1 MSEKSIKLS
10 ELNNRLV
17 ESSKELAYLESNFIE
32 LAMQV
37 LEMEQI
43 ERDYEDMVKK
53 LKLSN
58 NHKISST
65 FIKEEIGNIQK
76 VIKETQEDILKVR
89 RRKLSSKDPD
99 YKKISNKVAL
109 KTENIAKATELLEKF
124 MNKYTTPKV
133 Y

>member
-43 ERDYEDMVKK
+43 ERDYEDMVRK

-76 VIKETQEDILKVR
+76 VIKETQ
-89 RRKLSSKDPD
+89 
-99 YKKISNKVAL
+99 
-109 KTENIAKATELLEKF
+109 
-124 MNKYTTPKV
+124 
-133 Y
+133 